1 GVARRIEVDVSIPV
15 VVVDARGGQV
25 LSLDPSA
32 TLGNLGIGF
41 GDNPRDL
48 EKKIRSGDV
57 KIRTY
62 SFSQLRDVGHV
73 PVDFNEGTSV
83 GLGRISMGTKASVFE
98 TGRFG
103 LGAACDFYFPSPSER
118 EYAGSD
124 SASIFPVLIGTFRL
138 ADRARLSADAGYDYD
153 FDVQQLRRFVWR
165 AGVWFPLERATFD
178 LGVSGSQYAA
188 PIEWTPN
195 RVNTTP
201 ALTVLGSNEVGTT
214 AVDFLAGVK
223 VRLGSSPFALSGAV
237 TVPVAGASVQP
248 IVAGTVAFEA
258 AF

>member
-1 GVARRIEVDVSIPV
+1 MTAGLRHVACVLVLGSLLWGCATPPPPPPPPPPQTPVCSSYFALDDSFGPVDYRYTMPNPVAGGRQTAVARTGTTLGARVAATQFTLSYGVARRIEVDVSIPV
-15 VVVDARGGQV
+15 VVVDASGGQV
-25 LSLDPSA
+25 LSLDRSA
-32 TLGNLGIGF
+32 SLQNNLGIGF

-48 EKKIRSGDV
+48 RKKIRSGDV

-138 ADRARLSADAGYDYD
+138 ADRARQSADAGYDYD
-153 FDVQQLRRFVWR
+153 FDVQQLRRFVW
-165 AGVWFPLERATFD
+165 
-178 LGVSGSQYAA
+178 
-188 PIEWTPN
+188 
-195 RVNTTP
+195 
-201 ALTVLGSNEVGTT
+201 
-214 AVDFLAGVK
+214 
-223 VRLGSSPFALSGAV
+223 
-237 TVPVAGASVQP
+237 
-248 IVAGTVAFEA
+248 
-258 AF
+258 